1 MAFPRMGEAD
11 RLNGVSAN
19 IMMGQVAPAGTG
31 NCEIMLDE
39 SKLVDMLYK
48 GEEDI
53 GDISTWGDKL
63 DYCDENIGIDF
74 DVSGL
79 EAIDVPSVSVL

>member
-1 MAFPRMGEAD
+1 
-11 RLNGVSAN
+11 
-19 IMMGQVAPAGTG
+19 
-31 NCEIMLDE
+31 MLDE

-79 EAIDVPSVSVL
+79 EAIDVPSVSVV